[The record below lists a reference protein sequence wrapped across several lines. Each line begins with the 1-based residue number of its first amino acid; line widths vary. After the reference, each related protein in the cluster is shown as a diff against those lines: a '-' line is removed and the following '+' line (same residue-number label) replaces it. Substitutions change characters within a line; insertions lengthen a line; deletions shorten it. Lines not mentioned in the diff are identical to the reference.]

1 MIKKHPPL
9 PCSITESVVVFDG
22 AIITGLLAPKEV
34 WKKRLKQRLFSQTT
48 TTRSLLQRSTFT
60 SSTSAFPLVVEE
72 RRARIASHNRIR
84 CALLS
89 IVFGTPFL
97 ARGKIVVSDKAIE
110 AVGTRKCLYRATA
123 SFSAN
128 GANLKSIVTGTA
140 RATML

>member
-9 PCSITESVVVFDG
+9 PCSITESVVVYDFDG

-89 IVFGTPFL
+89 IVFGTPFQREERL
-97 ARGKIVVSDKAIE
+97 SS
-110 AVGTRKCLYRATA
+110 ATKPSKRERVKFWLERETA
-123 SFSAN
+123 FN
-128 GANLKSIVTGTA
+128 GQPPRSVQMVQI
-140 RATML
+140 